1 MTSVI
6 QWLER
11 SRADWL
17 TDDQRAGENQT
28 GHRSLR
34 PRQLLSEAMDLR
46 NRGRQ
51 PQRRVKILDLRKNC
65 FWGSWMVGCLQC
77 ANAPEALAPGCSSE
91 EQAGVSQLLLGQN
104 QLSFH
109 WVLKHL
115 RGTHE
120 LQARFEHEYK
130 CYSLETWNLEV
141 HATCSD
147 ETMSQ
152 RNRP

>member
-65 FWGSWMVGCLQC
+65 LWGSWMVGCLQC

-104 QLSFH
+104 QLSFL

-141 HATCSD
+141 HATCLD

-152 RNRP
+152 QNRP